1 MRKPLPHPMSN
12 NRANTTVQRVAQAER
27 VILHGLRCIRGT
39 QRVATECERH
49 VGHRTSASTLD
60 HYNLDGEQ
68 PFVGLS
74 RKVVLLR
81 RQALSVKADQGSGTI
96 AGMSAGSGCR
106 LCSYAQGTYCS
117 SFTPILYCNRL
128 VAAAVMAV
136 TPVRRVGSGSG
147 SKRLVC
153 MPGSVWPA
161 ACAAASFAGSMAPSR
176 KYTTG
181 IGSGLP

>member
-1 MRKPLPHPMSN
+1 MRKPLPHPVSN

-27 VILHGLRCIRGT
+27 VTLHGLRCIRGT
-39 QRVATECERH
+39 QRVATERERH

-74 RKVVLLR
+74 REVVLLR
-81 RQALSVKADQGSGTI
+81 RQALSVKADQGSGTLL
-96 AGMSAGSGCR
+96 GC
-106 LCSYAQGTYCS
+106 LQGVDADCSYAQGTCCS
-117 SFTPILYCNRL
+117 SFMPILYCNRL